1 MARVK
6 RALVSVSDKT
16 GVVEFAKELGKME
29 VEIIST
35 GGTAKT
41 LREAGLK
48 VKDVSEITGFP
59 EMLDGRV
66 KTLHPKVHAGLLALR
81 DNPEHQKQ
89 IKEQK
94 IEPIDM
100 VVVNLYPFEKAAS
113 QHPLIKQANQPTIP
127 MEVIENIDIGGP
139 SMLRSAAKNFK
150 DVAVITDPNDYAKVL
165 EEMKNNNGEVTPE
178 TKQYLATKV
187 FQRTAG
193 YDSAIA
199 NYFTADKFPGKVTIS
214 LEKMNDLRYGENP
227 HQKAAIYKIADY
239 RLQITDLTKAKQ
251 LQGKELSYNNWLDLE
266 AAYSLVLDFENP
278 ACVIVKHNNPCGVA
292 EAVSSAS
299 CGGLLEAYKNAYA
312 CDTVSA
318 FGGIIGLNREVDEK
332 TAEEIKPLFVE
343 CIIAPGFSA
352 KAKEIFSKKKDLRL
366 LELANQLIS
375 QPANQL
381 EFRQI
386 SGGMLVQDKDTLI
399 GSDNLKVATTRKA
412 TEEEIESL
420 KFAWKV
426 SKAVKSNTIVLA
438 RGKQTVGIGAGQ
450 MSRID
455 ALKIAAIK
463 MNQMFPTSEPTNKP
477 ANQSSPLVLASDAFF
492 PFSDVPEE
500 AAKIGVT
507 AIIQPGGSL
516 RDQDSI
522 DTCNKHNISMLFTGV
537 RHFRH

>member
-1 MARVK
+1 MSKVK
-6 RALVSVSDKT
+6 RALVSVSDKI
-16 GVVEFAKELGKME
+16 GIVEFAKELAKMD

-35 GGTAKT
+35 GGTAKA

-48 VKDVSEITGFP
+48 VKDVSEVTGFP

-100 VVVNLYPFEKAAS
+100 VVVNLYPFEKVS
-113 QHPLIKQANQPTIP
+113 VQITRKGTQIP
-127 MEVIENIDIGGP
+127 AEVIENIDIGGP

-150 DVAVITDPNDYAKVL
+150 DVIVITDPNDYAKVL
-165 EEMKNNNGEVTPE
+165 EEMKNNQGEVTLE

-187 FQRTAG
+187 FQRTAA

-199 NYFTADKFPGKVTIS
+199 NYFTTDKFPGKVTLS
-214 LEKMNDLRYGENP
+214 LEKINDLRYGENP
-227 HQKAAIYKIADY
+227 HQKAAIYQ
-239 RLQITDLTKAKQ
+239 LPITNNQLPNLTGAKQ

-266 AAYSLVLDFENP
+266 SAYSLVLDFENP

-292 EAVSSAS
+292 EAVNSAQG
-299 CGGLLEAYKNAYA
+299 GGLLEAYKNAYA

-366 LELANQLIS
+366 LELPITHS
-375 QPANQL
+375 PSPIPQL

-386 SGGMLVQDKDTLI
+386 SGGMLVQDKDTFI
-399 GSDNLKVATTRKA
+399 GSDDLKVVTTRKA
-412 TEEEIESL
+412 SEEELESL

-426 SKAVKSNTIVLA
+426 AKAVKSNTIVLA
-438 RGKQTVGIGAGQ
+438 EGKQTFGMRA
-450 MSRID
+450 
-455 ALKIAAIK
+455 
-463 MNQMFPTSEPTNKP
+463 
-477 ANQSSPLVLASDAFF
+477 
-492 PFSDVPEE
+492 
-500 AAKIGVT
+500 
-507 AIIQPGGSL
+507 
-516 RDQDSI
+516 
-522 DTCNKHNISMLFTGV
+522 
-537 RHFRH
+537 